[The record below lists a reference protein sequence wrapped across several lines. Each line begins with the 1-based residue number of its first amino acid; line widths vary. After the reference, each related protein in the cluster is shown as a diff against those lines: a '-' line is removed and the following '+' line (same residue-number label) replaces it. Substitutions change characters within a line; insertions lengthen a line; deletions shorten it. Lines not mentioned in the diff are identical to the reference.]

1 MKIQNSV
8 IQMKILSSVSY
19 LVDNFS
25 DNVDEL
31 KPNFERVVFELFNL
45 MCQLRKVF
53 KVRDLKDKTL

>member
-1 MKIQNSV
+1 
-8 IQMKILSSVSY
+8 MKILSSVSY